1 MRFSRNRLKLNFL
14 FLTIFSFVLFGSY
27 LFIQKVYSLQFIESD
42 HFQDQALSYRER
54 VEVLEAKRGTIYD
67 KHFNVLASSI
77 QSYNVAIRP
86 NEINDLGL
94 IKILSPILGIDEN
107 KILNE
112 ITENSRFFYL
122 KRNVD
127 FETGQKIKSWNYKG
141 VHLEQSN
148 KRNVYDEST
157 SNLIGL
163 VDPDGNGIEGLEL
176 YFDNFLQGQ
185 NGELRYESAP
195 NGAIIPQG
203 EIKTIQPKHGED
215 LVLAIDSELQ
225 YLTENLCNDAL
236 LDTGAFKCSVV
247 FANSLTGEVLIS
259 SETSSSDNKY
269 FDIDLISARANYEPG
284 SALKIF
290 TIGSLIESD
299 IVDENNS
306 YLVEDEIEI
315 IDGSCDDNYE
325 GFKGCF
331 KDFLKHEPLNLTVE
345 EIIERSSNVGTIKI
359 VNNSNIDNVEE
370 FLKKFGFGSR
380 TGVELSGESKGSFTE
395 YNSCKT
401 CLSSL
406 SIGYSINTTQY
417 QMVKG
422 YSIIANGGND
432 IQLSLLRNLDQ
443 NVNDQNVNQ
452 KSIISNDLS
461 NRLKKLLINVV
472 EGDNGTGKSLR
483 MSGYVIGGKTGTSRT
498 YLEGIGYS
506 DKRFNTSFTGFI
518 ETNEGPIVGS
528 VILWGALG
536 SPISEYVTGGSTA
549 APIFKNIVRNLVPEK

>member
-14 FLTIFSFVLFGSY
+14 FLTIFSFVLFGSF

-86 NEINDLGL
+86 NEINDLGF
-94 IKILSPILGIDEN
+94 IKVLSPILGIDEN

-395 YNSCKT
+395 YNTCKT

-422 YSIIANGGND
+422 YSIIANGGKD

-443 NVNDQNVNQ
+443 NVNQ
-452 KSIISNDLS
+452 KSIISNNLS

-549 APIFKNIVRNLVPEK
+549 APIFKNIVRNLVPDK

>member
-1 MRFSRNRLKLNFL
+1 MRFNRNRLKLNIL
-14 FLTIFSFVLFGSY
+14 FLTIFSFVLFGSF

-77 QSYNVAIRP
+77 QSYNVAIKP
-86 NEINDLGL
+86 NEINDLGF
-94 IKILSPILGIDEN
+94 IKVLSPILGIDEN
-107 KILNE
+107 KIINK
-112 ITENSRFFYL
+112 ITENSSFFYL

-203 EIKTIQPKHGED
+203 EIKTIQPQHGED

-225 YLTENLCNDAL
+225 YLSENLCNDAL

-299 IVDENNS
+299 IVYENNS

-325 GFKGCF
+325 GYKGCF

-422 YSIIANGGND
+422 YSIIANGGKD
-432 IQLSLLRNLDQ
+432 IQLSLLRNLE
-443 NVNDQNVNQ
+443 QNVNQ

-483 MSGYVIGGKTGTSRT
+483 MNGYVIGGKTGTSRT

>member
-236 LDTGAFKCSVV
+236 VDTGAFKCSVV

-259 SETSSSDNKY
+259 SETSSLDNKY

-395 YNSCKT
+395 YNTCKT

-422 YSIIANGGND
+422 YSIIANGGKD
-432 IQLSLLRNLDQ
+432 IQLSLLRNLDR
-443 NVNDQNVNQ
+443 NVNQ
-452 KSIISNDLS
+452 KSIISIDLS

-483 MSGYVIGGKTGTSRT
+483 MSDYVIGGKTGTSRT

>member
-14 FLTIFSFVLFGSY
+14 FLTIFSFVLFGSF

-94 IKILSPILGIDEN
+94 IKVLSPILGIDEN

-395 YNSCKT
+395 YNTCKT

-406 SIGYSINTTQY
+406 SIGYSIDTTQY

-432 IQLSLLRNLDQ
+432 IQLSLLRNL
-443 NVNDQNVNQ
+443 DQNVNQ

-483 MSGYVIGGKTGTSRT
+483 MSDYVIGGKTGTSRT

-549 APIFKNIVRNLVPEK
+549 APIFKNIVRNLVPDK

>member
-14 FLTIFSFVLFGSY
+14 FLTIFSFVLFGSF

-176 YFDNFLQGQ
+176 YFDNLLQGQ

-236 LDTGAFKCSVV
+236 VDTGAFKCSVV

-395 YNSCKT
+395 YNTCKT

-443 NVNDQNVNQ
+443 NINQ

-549 APIFKNIVRNLVPEK
+549 APIFKNIVRNLVPDK

>member
-94 IKILSPILGIDEN
+94 IKVLSPILGIDEN

-395 YNSCKT
+395 YNTCKT

-432 IQLSLLRNLDQ
+432 IQLSLLRNL
-443 NVNDQNVNQ
+443 DQNVNQ

-549 APIFKNIVRNLVPEK
+549 APIFKNIVRNLVPDK

>member
-94 IKILSPILGIDEN
+94 IKVLSPILGIDEN

-395 YNSCKT
+395 YNTCKT

-406 SIGYSINTTQY
+406 SIGYSINATQY
-417 QMVKG
+417 QMVRG

-432 IQLSLLRNLDQ
+432 IQLSLLRNL
-443 NVNDQNVNQ
+443 DQNVNQ

-549 APIFKNIVRNLVPEK
+549 APIFKNIVRNLVPDK

>member
-14 FLTIFSFVLFGSY
+14 FLTIFSFVLFGSF
-27 LFIQKVYSLQFIESD
+27 LFIQKVYFLQFIESD

-86 NEINDLGL
+86 NEINDLDL
-94 IKILSPILGIDEN
+94 IKVLSPILGIDEN

-203 EIKTIQPKHGED
+203 EIKTIQPQHGED
-215 LVLAIDSELQ
+215 LVLSIDSELQ

-299 IVDENNS
+299 IVYENNS

-315 IDGSCDDNYE
+315 IYGSCDDNYE
-325 GFKGCF
+325 GYKGCF

-422 YSIIANGGND
+422 YRIIANGGKD
-432 IQLSLLRNLDQ
+432 IQLSLLRNLDR
-443 NVNDQNVNQ
+443 NVNH
-452 KSIISNDLS
+452 KSIISIDLS

-549 APIFKNIVRNLVPEK
+549 APIFKNIVRNLVPDK

>member
-14 FLTIFSFVLFGSY
+14 FLTIFSFVLFGSF

-94 IKILSPILGIDEN
+94 IKVLSPILGIDEN

-236 LDTGAFKCSVV
+236 VDTGAFKCSVV

-259 SETSSSDNKY
+259 SETSSLDNKY
-269 FDIDLISARANYEPG
+269 FNIDLISARANYEPG

-370 FLKKFGFGSR
+370 FLKKFGFGSK

-395 YNSCKT
+395 YNTCKT

-432 IQLSLLRNLDQ
+432 IQLSLLRNL
-443 NVNDQNVNQ
+443 DQNVNQ

-549 APIFKNIVRNLVPEK
+549 APIFKNIVRNLVPDK

>member
-14 FLTIFSFVLFGSY
+14 FLTIFSFVLFGSF

-94 IKILSPILGIDEN
+94 IKVLSPILGIDEN

-236 LDTGAFKCSVV
+236 VDTGAFKCSVV

-259 SETSSSDNKY
+259 SETSSLDNKY

-290 TIGSLIESD
+290 TVGSLIESD

-395 YNSCKT
+395 YNTCKT

-432 IQLSLLRNLDQ
+432 IQLSLLRNL
-443 NVNDQNVNQ
+443 DQNVNQ

-549 APIFKNIVRNLVPEK
+549 APIFKNIVRNLVPDK

>member
-1 MRFSRNRLKLNFL
+1 M
-14 FLTIFSFVLFGSY
+14 IFSFVLFGSF

-86 NEINDLGL
+86 NEINDLGV
-94 IKILSPILGIDEN
+94 IKVLSPILGIDEN

-215 LVLAIDSELQ
+215 LVLSIDSELQ

-422 YSIIANGGND
+422 YSIIANGGKD
-432 IQLSLLRNLDQ
+432 IQLSLLRNLE
-443 NVNDQNVNQ
+443 QNVNQ

-483 MSGYVIGGKTGTSRT
+483 MSGYVIGGKTGNSRT

-549 APIFKNIVRNLVPEK
+549 APIFKNIVRNLVPDK

>member
-1 MRFSRNRLKLNFL
+1 M
-14 FLTIFSFVLFGSY
+14 IFSFVLFGSF

-225 YLTENLCNDAL
+225 YLTENLCNGAL
-236 LDTGAFKCSVV
+236 VDTGAFKCSVV

-443 NVNDQNVNQ
+443 NINQ

-549 APIFKNIVRNLVPEK
+549 APIFKNIVRNLVPDK

>member
-14 FLTIFSFVLFGSY
+14 FLMIFSFVLFGSF

-236 LDTGAFKCSVV
+236 VDTGAFKCSVV

-331 KDFLKHEPLNLTVE
+331 KDFLKHDPQNLTVE

-370 FLKKFGFGSR
+370 FLKKFGFGSK
-380 TGVELSGESKGSFTE
+380 TGVELSGESNGSFTE
-395 YNSCKT
+395 YNTCKT

-432 IQLSLLRNLDQ
+432 IQLSLLRNLDE
-443 NVNDQNVNQ
+443 NVNQ

-549 APIFKNIVRNLVPEK
+549 APIFKNIVRNLVPDK

>member
-1 MRFSRNRLKLNFL
+1 MRFNRNRLKLNFL
-14 FLTIFSFVLFGSY
+14 FLTIFSFVLFGSF

-77 QSYNVAIRP
+77 QSYNVAIKP
-86 NEINDLGL
+86 NEINDLGF
-94 IKILSPILGIDEN
+94 IKVLSPILGIDEN
-107 KILNE
+107 KIINK
-112 ITENSRFFYL
+112 ITENSGFFYL

-141 VHLEQSN
+141 IHLEQSN
-148 KRNVYDEST
+148 KRNIYDEST
-157 SNLIGL
+157 ANLIGL

-176 YFDNFLQGQ
+176 YFDNYLQGQ

-236 LDTGAFKCSVV
+236 VDTGAFKCSVV

-259 SETSSSDNKY
+259 SETSSLDNKY
-269 FDIDLISARANYEPG
+269 FNIDLISARAYYEPG

-299 IVDENNS
+299 IVDENSS

-315 IDGSCDDNYE
+315 IDGSCDDNHE

-395 YNSCKT
+395 YNTCKT

-443 NVNDQNVNQ
+443 NINQ

-549 APIFKNIVRNLVPEK
+549 APIFKNIVRNLVPDK

>member
-1 MRFSRNRLKLNFL
+1 MRLNRNRLKLNFL
-14 FLTIFSFVLFGSY
+14 FLTILTFLLFGSF
-27 LFIQKVYSLQFIESD
+27 LFIQKIYSLQFIESD
-42 HFQDQALSYRER
+42 YFQDQALSYRER
-54 VEVLEAKRGTIYD
+54 VEILEAKRGTIYD

-77 QSYNVAIRP
+77 QSYNVAIKP
-86 NEINDLGL
+86 SEINDLGF
-94 IKILSPILGIDEN
+94 IKVLSPILGIDEK
-107 KILNE
+107 KILNK
-112 ITENSRFFYL
+112 ITENSNFFYL

-127 FETGQKIKSWNYKG
+127 FQTGQKIKSWNYKG

-176 YFDNFLQGQ
+176 YFDNYLKGQ

-225 YLTENLCNDAL
+225 YLTENLCNNAL
-236 LDTGAFKCSVV
+236 IDTGAFKCSVV

-259 SETSSSDNKY
+259 SETSSLDNKY
-269 FDIDLISARANYEPG
+269 FNIDLISARAYYEPG

-290 TIGSLIESD
+290 TIGSLLESD
-299 IVDENNS
+299 IVNEKKT
-306 YLVEDEIEI
+306 YLVEDKIEI

-331 KDFLKHEPLNLTVE
+331 KDFLKHEPLNLSVE

-359 VNNSNIDNVEE
+359 VNKSSIDVIEE

-380 TGVELSGESKGSFTE
+380 TGVELSGESKGTFTE
-395 YNSCKT
+395 YNTCKT

-422 YSIIANGGND
+422 YSIIANGGKD
-432 IQLSLLRNLDQ
+432 IQLTLLRNLEQ
-443 NVNDQNVNQ
+443 NENQ

-528 VILWGALG
+528 VILWGAIG

-549 APIFKNIVRNLVPEK
+549 APIFKNIVRNLVPDK

>member
-1 MRFSRNRLKLNFL
+1 MRFNRNRLKLNIL
-14 FLTIFSFVLFGSY
+14 FLTIFSFVLFGSF

-77 QSYNVAIRP
+77 QSYNVAIKP
-86 NEINDLGL
+86 NEINDLGF
-94 IKILSPILGIDEN
+94 IKVLSPILGIDEN
-107 KILNE
+107 KIINK
-112 ITENSRFFYL
+112 ISENSGFFYL

-141 VHLEQSN
+141 IHLEQSN
-148 KRNVYDEST
+148 KRNIYDEST
-157 SNLIGL
+157 ANLIGL

-176 YFDNFLQGQ
+176 YFDNYLQGQ

-195 NGAIIPQG
+195 NGVIIPQG

-236 LDTGAFKCSVV
+236 VDTGAFKCSVV

-259 SETSSSDNKY
+259 SETSSLDNKY
-269 FDIDLISARANYEPG
+269 FNIDLISARAYYEPG

-299 IVDENNS
+299 IVDENSS
-306 YLVEDEIEI
+306 YLVEDKIEI
-315 IDGSCDDNYE
+315 IDGSCEDNHE

-370 FLKKFGFGSR
+370 FLKKFGFGSK

-395 YNSCKT
+395 YNTCKT

-443 NVNDQNVNQ
+443 NINQ

-483 MSGYVIGGKTGTSRT
+483 MSDYVIGGKTGTSRT

-549 APIFKNIVRNLVPEK
+549 APIFKNIVRNLVPDK

>member
-14 FLTIFSFVLFGSY
+14 FLTIFSFVLFGSF

-236 LDTGAFKCSVV
+236 VDTGAFKCSVV

-259 SETSSSDNKY
+259 SETSSLDNKY

-395 YNSCKT
+395 YNTCKT

-422 YSIIANGGND
+422 YSIIANGGKD
-432 IQLSLLRNLDQ
+432 IQLSLLRNL
-443 NVNDQNVNQ
+443 DQNVNQ

-549 APIFKNIVRNLVPEK
+549 APIFKNIVRNLVPDK

>member
-14 FLTIFSFVLFGSY
+14 FLTIFSFVLFGSF

-86 NEINDLGL
+86 NEINDLGV
-94 IKILSPILGIDEN
+94 IKVLSPILGIDEN

-236 LDTGAFKCSVV
+236 VDTGAFKCSVV

-259 SETSSSDNKY
+259 SETSSLDNKY

-395 YNSCKT
+395 YNTCKT

-422 YSIIANGGND
+422 YSIIANGGKD
-432 IQLSLLRNLDQ
+432 IQLSLLRNL
-443 NVNDQNVNQ
+443 DQNVNQ

-483 MSGYVIGGKTGTSRT
+483 MNGYVIGGKTGTSRT

-549 APIFKNIVRNLVPEK
+549 APIFKNIVRNLVPDK

>member
-14 FLTIFSFVLFGSY
+14 FLTIFSFVLFGSF

-77 QSYNVAIRP
+77 HSYNIAIRP

-395 YNSCKT
+395 YNTCKT

-432 IQLSLLRNLDQ
+432 IQLSLLRNL
-443 NVNDQNVNQ
+443 DQNVNQ

-549 APIFKNIVRNLVPEK
+549 APIFKNIVRNLVPDK

>member
-1 MRFSRNRLKLNFL
+1 MRFNRNRLKLNIL
-14 FLTIFSFVLFGSY
+14 FLTIFSFVLFGSF

-77 QSYNVAIRP
+77 QSYNVAIKP
-86 NEINDLGL
+86 NEINDLGF
-94 IKILSPILGIDEN
+94 IKVLSPILGIDEN
-107 KILNE
+107 KIINK
-112 ITENSRFFYL
+112 ITENSGFFYL

-141 VHLEQSN
+141 IHLEQSN
-148 KRNVYDEST
+148 KRNIYDEST
-157 SNLIGL
+157 ANLIGL

-176 YFDNFLQGQ
+176 YFDNYLQGQ

-236 LDTGAFKCSVV
+236 VDTGAFKCSVV

-259 SETSSSDNKY
+259 SETSSLDNKY
-269 FDIDLISARANYEPG
+269 FNIDLISARAYYEPG

-290 TIGSLIESD
+290 TIGSLIESY
-299 IVDENNS
+299 IVDENSS

-315 IDGSCDDNYE
+315 IDGSCDDNHE

-395 YNSCKT
+395 YNTCKT

-432 IQLSLLRNLDQ
+432 IQLSLLRNL
-443 NVNDQNVNQ
+443 DQNVNQ

-549 APIFKNIVRNLVPEK
+549 APIFKNIVRNLVPDK

>member
-14 FLTIFSFVLFGSY
+14 FLTIFSFVLFGSF

-86 NEINDLGL
+86 NEINDLGV
-94 IKILSPILGIDEN
+94 IKVLSPILGIDEN

-176 YFDNFLQGQ
+176 YFDNFLQGE

-236 LDTGAFKCSVV
+236 VDTGAFKCSVV

-259 SETSSSDNKY
+259 SETSSLDNKY

-395 YNSCKT
+395 YNTCKT

-422 YSIIANGGND
+422 YSIIANGGKD
-432 IQLSLLRNLDQ
+432 IQLSLLRNLDR
-443 NVNDQNVNQ
+443 NINQ
-452 KSIISNDLS
+452 KSIISIDLS

-483 MSGYVIGGKTGTSRT
+483 MSDYVIGGKTGTSRT

>member
-1 MRFSRNRLKLNFL
+1 MRFNRNRLKLNIL
-14 FLTIFSFVLFGSY
+14 FLTIFSFVLFGSF

-77 QSYNVAIRP
+77 QSYNVAIKP
-86 NEINDLGL
+86 NEINDLGF
-94 IKILSPILGIDEN
+94 IKVLSPILGIDEN
-107 KILNE
+107 KIINK
-112 ITENSRFFYL
+112 ITENSGFFYL

-141 VHLEQSN
+141 IHLEQSN
-148 KRNVYDEST
+148 KRNIYDEST
-157 SNLIGL
+157 ANLIGL

-176 YFDNFLQGQ
+176 YFDNYLQGQ

-215 LVLAIDSELQ
+215 LILAIDSELQ

-236 LDTGAFKCSVV
+236 VDTGAFKCSVV

-259 SETSSSDNKY
+259 SETSSLDNKY
-269 FDIDLISARANYEPG
+269 FNIDLISARAYYEPG

-299 IVDENNS
+299 IVDENSS

-315 IDGSCDDNYE
+315 IDGSCDDNHE

-370 FLKKFGFGSR
+370 FLKKFGFGSK

-395 YNSCKT
+395 YNTCKT

-432 IQLSLLRNLDQ
+432 IQLSLLRNVDQ
-443 NVNDQNVNQ
+443 NANQ

-549 APIFKNIVRNLVPEK
+549 APIFKNIVRNLVPDK

>member
-94 IKILSPILGIDEN
+94 IKVLSPILGIDEN

-236 LDTGAFKCSVV
+236 VDTGAFKCSVV

-395 YNSCKT
+395 YNTCKT

-432 IQLSLLRNLDQ
+432 IQLSLLRNL
-443 NVNDQNVNQ
+443 DQNVNQ

-549 APIFKNIVRNLVPEK
+549 APIFKNIVRNLVPDK

>member
-14 FLTIFSFVLFGSY
+14 FLTIFSFVLFGSF

-236 LDTGAFKCSVV
+236 VDTGAFKCSVV

-259 SETSSSDNKY
+259 SETSSLDNKY

-395 YNSCKT
+395 YNTCKT

-443 NVNDQNVNQ
+443 NVNQ

-483 MSGYVIGGKTGTSRT
+483 MSDYVIGGKTGTSRT

-549 APIFKNIVRNLVPEK
+549 APIFKNIVRNLVPDK

>member
-1 MRFSRNRLKLNFL
+1 MRFNRNRLKLNIL
-14 FLTIFSFVLFGSY
+14 FLTIFSFVLFGSF

-77 QSYNVAIRP
+77 QSYNVAIKP
-86 NEINDLGL
+86 NEINDLGF
-94 IKILSPILGIDEN
+94 IKVLSPILGIDEN
-107 KILNE
+107 KIINK
-112 ITENSRFFYL
+112 ITENSGFFYL

-141 VHLEQSN
+141 IHLEQSN
-148 KRNVYDEST
+148 KRNIYDEST
-157 SNLIGL
+157 ANLIGL

-176 YFDNFLQGQ
+176 YFDNYLQGQ

-236 LDTGAFKCSVV
+236 VDTGAFKCSVV

-259 SETSSSDNKY
+259 SETSSLDNKY
-269 FDIDLISARANYEPG
+269 FNIDLISARAYYEPG

-299 IVDENNS
+299 IVDENSS

-315 IDGSCDDNYE
+315 IDGSCDDNHE

-345 EIIERSSNVGTIKI
+345 EIIERSSNVGAIKI

-395 YNSCKT
+395 YNTCKT

-422 YSIIANGGND
+422 YSIIANGGKD

-443 NVNDQNVNQ
+443 NVNQ
-452 KSIISNDLS
+452 KSIISNNLS

-472 EGDNGTGKSLR
+472 EGDNVTGKSLR

-549 APIFKNIVRNLVPEK
+549 APIFKNIVRNLVPDK

>member
-1 MRFSRNRLKLNFL
+1 MRFNRNRLKLNIL
-14 FLTIFSFVLFGSY
+14 FLTIFSFVLFGSF

-77 QSYNVAIRP
+77 QSYNVAIKP
-86 NEINDLGL
+86 NEINDLGF
-94 IKILSPILGIDEN
+94 IKVLSPILGIDEN
-107 KILNE
+107 KIINK
-112 ITENSRFFYL
+112 ITENSSFFYL

-127 FETGQKIKSWNYKG
+127 FDTGQKIKSWNYNG
-141 VHLEQSN
+141 IHLEQSN

-157 SNLIGL
+157 ANLIGL

-176 YFDNFLQGQ
+176 YFDNYLQGQ

-236 LDTGAFKCSVV
+236 VDTGAFKCSVV

-259 SETSSSDNKY
+259 SETSSLDNKY
-269 FDIDLISARANYEPG
+269 FNIDLISARAYYEPG

-299 IVDENNS
+299 IVDENSS

-315 IDGSCDDNYE
+315 IDGSCDDNHE

-395 YNSCKT
+395 YNTCET

-422 YSIIANGGND
+422 YSIIANGGKD

-443 NVNDQNVNQ
+443 NVNQ
-452 KSIISNDLS
+452 KSIISIDLS

-483 MSGYVIGGKTGTSRT
+483 MSDYVIGGKTGTSRT

>member
-1 MRFSRNRLKLNFL
+1 MRFNRNRLKLNIL
-14 FLTIFSFVLFGSY
+14 FLTIFSFVLFGSF

-42 HFQDQALSYRER
+42 HFKDQALSYRER

-77 QSYNVAIRP
+77 QSYNVAIKP
-86 NEINDLGL
+86 NEINDLGF
-94 IKILSPILGIDEN
+94 IKVLSPILGIDEN
-107 KILNE
+107 KIINK
-112 ITENSRFFYL
+112 ITENSGFFYL

-141 VHLEQSN
+141 IHLEQSN
-148 KRNVYDEST
+148 KRNIYDEST
-157 SNLIGL
+157 ANLIGL

-176 YFDNFLQGQ
+176 YFDNYLQGQ

-236 LDTGAFKCSVV
+236 VDTGAFKCSVV

-259 SETSSSDNKY
+259 SETSSLDNKY
-269 FDIDLISARANYEPG
+269 FNIDLISARAYYEPG

-299 IVDENNS
+299 IVDENSS

-315 IDGSCDDNYE
+315 IDGSCDDNHE

-370 FLKKFGFGSR
+370 FLKKFGFGSK

-395 YNSCKT
+395 YNTCKT

-422 YSIIANGGND
+422 YSIIANGGKD
-432 IQLSLLRNLDQ
+432 IQLSLLRNL
-443 NVNDQNVNQ
+443 DQNVNQ

-549 APIFKNIVRNLVPEK
+549 APIFKNIVRNLVPDK

>member
-14 FLTIFSFVLFGSY
+14 FLTIFSFVLFGSF

-259 SETSSSDNKY
+259 SETSSLDNKY

-395 YNSCKT
+395 YNTCKT

-432 IQLSLLRNLDQ
+432 IQLSLLRNL
-443 NVNDQNVNQ
+443 DQNVNQ

-549 APIFKNIVRNLVPEK
+549 APIFKSIVRNLVPDK

>member
-1 MRFSRNRLKLNFL
+1 MRFNRNRLKLNFL
-14 FLTIFSFVLFGSY
+14 FLTIFTFLLFGSF
-27 LFIQKVYSLQFIESD
+27 LFIQKIYSLQFIESD
-42 HFQDQALSYRER
+42 YFQDQALSYRER
-54 VEVLEAKRGTIYD
+54 VEILEAKRGTIYD

-77 QSYNVAIRP
+77 QSYNVAIKP
-86 NEINDLGL
+86 SEINDLGF
-94 IKILSPILGIDEN
+94 IKVLSPILGIDEK
-107 KILNE
+107 KILNK
-112 ITENSRFFYL
+112 ITENSNFFYL

-127 FETGQKIKSWNYKG
+127 FQTGQKIKSWNYKG

-176 YFDNFLQGQ
+176 YFDNYLKGQ

-225 YLTENLCNDAL
+225 YLTENLCNNAL
-236 LDTGAFKCSVV
+236 IDTGAFKCSVV

-259 SETSSSDNKY
+259 SETSSLDNKY
-269 FDIDLISARANYEPG
+269 FNIDLISARAYYEPG

-290 TIGSLIESD
+290 TIGSLLESD
-299 IVDENNS
+299 IVNEKKT
-306 YLVEDEIEI
+306 YLVEDKIEI

-331 KDFLKHEPLNLTVE
+331 KDFLKHEPLNLSVE

-359 VNNSNIDNVEE
+359 VNKSNIDVIEE

-380 TGVELSGESKGSFTE
+380 TGVELSGESKGTFTE
-395 YNSCKT
+395 YNTCKT

-422 YSIIANGGND
+422 YSIIANGGKD
-432 IQLSLLRNLDQ
+432 IQLTLLRNLEQ
-443 NVNDQNVNQ
+443 NKNQ

-528 VILWGALG
+528 VILWGAIG

-549 APIFKNIVRNLVPEK
+549 APIFKNIVRNLVPDK

>member
-236 LDTGAFKCSVV
+236 VDTGAFKCSVV

-395 YNSCKT
+395 YNTCKT

-422 YSIIANGGND
+422 YSIIANGGKD
-432 IQLSLLRNLDQ
+432 IQLSLLRNL
-443 NVNDQNVNQ
+443 DQNVNQ

-549 APIFKNIVRNLVPEK
+549 APIFKNIVRNLVPDK

>member
-14 FLTIFSFVLFGSY
+14 FLTIFSFVLFGSF

-94 IKILSPILGIDEN
+94 IKVLSPILGIDEN

-236 LDTGAFKCSVV
+236 VDTGAFKCSVV

-259 SETSSSDNKY
+259 SETSSLDNKY

-395 YNSCKT
+395 YNTCKT

-432 IQLSLLRNLDQ
+432 IQLSLLRNL
-443 NVNDQNVNQ
+443 DQNVNQ

-549 APIFKNIVRNLVPEK
+549 APIFKSIVRNLVPDK

>member
-14 FLTIFSFVLFGSY
+14 FLTIFSFVLFGSF

-86 NEINDLGL
+86 NEINDLGV
-94 IKILSPILGIDEN
+94 IKVLSPILGIDEN

-203 EIKTIQPKHGED
+203 EIKTIQPQHGED

-325 GFKGCF
+325 GYKGCF

-395 YNSCKT
+395 YNTCKT

-422 YSIIANGGND
+422 YSIIANGGKD
-432 IQLSLLRNLDQ
+432 IQLSLLRNLE
-443 NVNDQNVNQ
+443 QNVNQ

-549 APIFKNIVRNLVPEK
+549 APIFKNIVRNLVPDK

>member
-1 MRFSRNRLKLNFL
+1 MRFNRNRLKLNIL
-14 FLTIFSFVLFGSY
+14 FLTIFSFVLFGSF

-370 FLKKFGFGSR
+370 FLKKFGFGSK

-395 YNSCKT
+395 YNTCKT

-443 NVNDQNVNQ
+443 NINQ

-549 APIFKNIVRNLVPEK
+549 APIFKNIVRNLVPDK

>member
-1 MRFSRNRLKLNFL
+1 MRFNRNRLKLNIL
-14 FLTIFSFVLFGSY
+14 FLTIFSFVLFGSF

-94 IKILSPILGIDEN
+94 IKVLSPILGIDEN

-259 SETSSSDNKY
+259 SETSSLDNKY

-395 YNSCKT
+395 YNTCKT

-422 YSIIANGGND
+422 YSIIANGGKD
-432 IQLSLLRNLDQ
+432 IQLSLLRNLE
-443 NVNDQNVNQ
+443 QNVNQ

-549 APIFKNIVRNLVPEK
+549 APIFKNIVRNLVPDK

>member
-14 FLTIFSFVLFGSY
+14 FLTIFSFILFGSF

-94 IKILSPILGIDEN
+94 IKVLSPILGIDEN
-107 KILNE
+107 KILNK
-112 ITENSRFFYL
+112 ITENSGFFYL

-259 SETSSSDNKY
+259 SETSSLDNKY

-395 YNSCKT
+395 YNTCKT

-443 NVNDQNVNQ
+443 NINQ

-549 APIFKNIVRNLVPEK
+549 APIFKNIVRNLVPDK

>member
-1 MRFSRNRLKLNFL
+1 MRFNRNRLKLNIL
-14 FLTIFSFVLFGSY
+14 FLTIFSFVLFGSF

-77 QSYNVAIRP
+77 QSYNVAIKP
-86 NEINDLGL
+86 NEINDLGF
-94 IKILSPILGIDEN
+94 IKVLSPILGIDEN
-107 KILNE
+107 KIINK
-112 ITENSRFFYL
+112 ITENSGFFYL

-141 VHLEQSN
+141 IHLEQSN
-148 KRNVYDEST
+148 KRNIYDEST
-157 SNLIGL
+157 ANLIGL

-176 YFDNFLQGQ
+176 YFDNYLQGQ

-236 LDTGAFKCSVV
+236 VDTGAFKCSVV

-259 SETSSSDNKY
+259 SETSSLDNKY
-269 FDIDLISARANYEPG
+269 FNIDLISARAYYEPG

-299 IVDENNS
+299 IVDENSS
-306 YLVEDEIEI
+306 YLVEDKIEI
-315 IDGSCDDNYE
+315 IDGSCDDNHE

-443 NVNDQNVNQ
+443 NVNQ

-549 APIFKNIVRNLVPEK
+549 APIFKIIVRNLVPDK

>member
-14 FLTIFSFVLFGSY
+14 FLTIFSFVLFGSF

-236 LDTGAFKCSVV
+236 VDTGAFKCSVV

-370 FLKKFGFGSR
+370 FLKKFGFGSK

-395 YNSCKT
+395 YNTCKT

-422 YSIIANGGND
+422 YSIIANGGKD
-432 IQLSLLRNLDQ
+432 IQLSLLRNL
-443 NVNDQNVNQ
+443 DQNVNQ

-549 APIFKNIVRNLVPEK
+549 APIFKSIVRNLVPDK